1 MRRCS
6 DLGWRELAEA
16 PASEGEEVMGEFT
29 HAMRNPIRERDD
41 QIKALE
47 SVLRR
52 AYEYIETQGVFD
64 PPGSESVTLRLD
76 IMAALQRRFV
86 MPSEADEKVRTL
98 HAHASDYMKCA
109 SRDCWLCHGT
119 PENAGP
125 R

>member
-1 MRRCS
+1 
-6 DLGWRELAEA
+6 
-16 PASEGEEVMGEFT
+16 MGEFT

-52 AYEYIETQGVFD
+52 AYDYIETHGVFD
-64 PPGSESVTLRLD
+64 PPGSESVTLRID
-76 IMAALQRRFV
+76 IMAALQRQFPIV
-86 MPSEADEKVRTL
+86 PTASEPDEKVRTL
-98 HAHASDYMKCA
+98 HANAADYMKCA

-119 PENAGP
+119 PANAGP